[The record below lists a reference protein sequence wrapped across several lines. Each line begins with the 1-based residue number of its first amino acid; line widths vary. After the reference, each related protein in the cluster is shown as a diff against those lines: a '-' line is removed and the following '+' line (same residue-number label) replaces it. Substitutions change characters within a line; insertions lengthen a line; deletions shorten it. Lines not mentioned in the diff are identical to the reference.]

1 MRAMRD
7 SHPRRL
13 DLRPGLPAFLLGFLA
28 ASFQIYLL
36 REFAAAFT
44 GNELTFGLV
53 LGSWLLWGGIG
64 SLVRPVRPEAD
75 APARL
80 ARLYGAAIV
89 LFYTALALLR
99 FSHKLLGLLP
109 SETAGLAPAFGFA
122 LFLAGLLSFPL
133 GRAFVLNARLADGDA
148 AKTYIRESAGAA
160 AAGLAVQLLLVP
172 RLANWQGAAMAGGA
186 AALMALLALRPRR
199 AAAPLAAALALSA
212 GLALA
217 DRPALEA
224 AWRPFELVDTE
235 DSPYGQLVVV
245 RAADQVTLYDNGLA
259 VFTRPDPGAAEDAV
273 HFALLQRET
282 AGLVLL
288 IGGVAGGAVEE
299 VLKYPGAT
307 VDGVELDP
315 AVLRLARRHLPASA
329 SAALDGPHVRLFAR
343 DGRSFLERAAGP
355 YDAVLLGL
363 PDPATTQVNRYYTRE
378 FFTAARAKL
387 GRGGVLGL
395 TLTGG
400 ENYIGAAAARLLAS
414 VVRALEEVFPGGVR
428 LVPGD
433 RVVILAS
440 EGPLT
445 LDAATLSA
453 RLDRLGLPTTY
464 VSPAMLPFR
473 LDPGRVERLER
484 TLSSAARDVGANR
497 DLVPVST
504 YFQAQLWASQFAGP
518 GRGLLDVAAKAGP
531 FWLLDLP
538 LVAAAVVLLVLA
550 VAWRRSPSRSLVP
563 VAIMGFTTIVVEVCL
578 LIAFQ
583 ANFGSV
589 YGKVPLLL
597 AAFMAGLVAGGA
609 IARRRRRPGR
619 ADLPLVQ
626 AGFVLL
632 LAATP
637 ATLRGAGGEVLPF
650 VLLGLYGLLGGF
662 LFVTANRLVMRG
674 RPHPGLAYGIDLTAS
689 FAGAILAAALLIP
702 LFGIPALVLRLA
714 VLNALCGLSL
724 LVRGRPA

>member
-1 MRAMRD
+1 MRD

-13 DLRPGLPAFLLGFLA
+13 GLRPGLPAFLLGFLA
-28 ASFQIYLL
+28 ASLQIYLL

-64 SLVRPVRPEAD
+64 SLVRPGRPEAG

-89 LFYTALALLR
+89 LFYAALTLLR

-122 LFLAGLLSFPL
+122 LVLAGLLSFPL
-133 GRAFVLNARLADGDA
+133 GRAFVLNARLADGDV
-148 AKTYIRESAGAA
+148 AKTYVLESAGAA

-172 RLANWQGAAMAGGA
+172 RLSNWQGAAMAGGA

-199 AAAPLAAALALSA
+199 AAAPLAAALVLSA

-217 DRPALEA
+217 DRTALEA
-224 AWRPFELVDTE
+224 AWRPFELVDAE

-259 VFTRPDPGAAEDAV
+259 VFSRPDPGAAEDAV

-282 AGLVLL
+282 AGRILL
-288 IGGVAGGAVEE
+288 IGGAAGGAVEE

-315 AVLRLARRHLPASA
+315 AVLRLARRHLPAAA
-329 SAALDGPHVRLFAR
+329 SAALDGPRVRLFAR
-343 DGRSFLERAAGP
+343 DGRDFLERAAGP

-378 FFTAARAKL
+378 FFTSVKAKL
-387 GRGGVLGL
+387 GPGGVLGFA
-395 TLTGG
+395 LTGG
-400 ENYIGAAAARLLAS
+400 ENYLGEATARLLAS

-445 LDAATLSA
+445 LDAAALSA
-453 RLDRLGLPTTY
+453 RLDRIGLSTTY

-473 LDPGRVERLER
+473 LDPGRIERLNR
-484 TLSSAARDVGANR
+484 TLASVGREAGANR

-518 GRGLLDVAAKAGP
+518 GRGILDAAAEAGP

-550 VAWRRSPSRSLVP
+550 LAWRRAPSRSLVP
-563 VAIMGFTTIVVEVCL
+563 VAVMGFTTIVVEVCL
-578 LIAFQ
+578 FIAFQ

-589 YGKVPLLL
+589 YGQVPLLL

-609 IARRRRRPGR
+609 LGRRRRRPGR

-637 ATLRGAGGEVLPF
+637 ATLRGTGGEVLTF
-650 VLLGLYGLLGGF
+650 GLLGLFGLLGGF
-662 LFVTANRLVMRG
+662 LFVAANRIVAQE
-674 RPHPGLAYGIDLTAS
+674 RPHPGLAYGVDLVAS
-689 FAGAILAAALLIP
+689 FAGAVLAAALFIP
-702 LFGIPALVLRLA
+702 LFGIPALILRLA
-714 VLNALCGLSL
+714 FLNALCGLFL
-724 LVRGRPA
+724 LVPARPA